1 MKNHITITSSILIL
15 LAGCGGGGMD
25 IHDVDR
31 DAKPYESVQVDQLDT
46 DALLTHLLGLAD
58 EMTAATTE
66 SAYIEMHHL
75 EIALTKAL
83 VALEAKLPDG
93 ATSSTINTLK
103 ILAVRIHEA
112 GHDQN
117 GAMAQKLEKT
127 LREKLLQLQAEQS

>member
-1 MKNHITITSSILIL
+1 
-15 LAGCGGGGMD
+15 MD

-31 DAKPYESVQVDQLDT
+31 DTKPYESVQVDQLDT
-46 DALLTHLLGLAD
+46 DALLSHLLGLAD

-117 GAMAQKLEKT
+117 GAMSQKLEKT

>member
-1 MKNHITITSSILIL
+1 MKNYIVITSSILIL
-15 LAGCGGGGMD
+15 LAGCGRGGVD

-31 DAKPYESVQVDQLDT
+31 DFKPYEGIEVDQLDT
-46 DALLTHLLGLAD
+46 DALLSHLLELAD
-58 EMTAATTE
+58 ELTTATAE
-66 SAYIEMHHL
+66 SAYVEMHHL

-83 VALEAKLPDG
+83 NAIEAKLPDG

-117 GAMAQKLEKT
+117 GTMAQKLEKT
-127 LREKLLQLQAEQS
+127 LREKILQLQTELS